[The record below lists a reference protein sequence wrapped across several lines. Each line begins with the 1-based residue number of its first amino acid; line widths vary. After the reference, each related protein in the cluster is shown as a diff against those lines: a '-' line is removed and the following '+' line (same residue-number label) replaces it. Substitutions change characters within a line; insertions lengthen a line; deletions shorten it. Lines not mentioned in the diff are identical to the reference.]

1 MAQVYYYQ
9 CETLKP
15 ELWQTLP
22 EEIIK
27 YITEYWCDHKERIY
41 RHLLKIELYFLGILE
56 FKDPTNY
63 LRKISGLTTL
73 QKMNKR
79 LSKNG
84 FDIPTVKYTAK
95 CVILTYNDSW
105 KNKRFNIIN
114 SRQQYINWCRGTAHK
129 LWNDILIKLYL
140 VVLIKKHPSIHKLIL
155 QCIDSSDNSFDLECC
170 CKNPNALF

>member
-27 YITEYWCDHKERIY
+27 YITEYWCDHKERMY
-41 RHLLKIELYFLGILE
+41 RHLLKLELYFLSIVE

-63 LRKISGLTTL
+63 LRKISGLTPL
-73 QKMNKR
+73 QKMNKQ
-79 LSKNG
+79 LTKYG
-84 FDIPTVKYTAK
+84 VDTPTVKYTDK
-95 CVILTYNDSW
+95 CVILTYNESW
-105 KNKRFNIIN
+105 KNKRFNIIK
-114 SRQQYINWCRGTAHK
+114 SQQKFINWCQGTGYK
-129 LWNDILIKLYL
+129 LWHEILLRVYL
-140 VVLIKKHPSIHKLIL
+140 ARLIKKYSSIHKLIL
-155 QCIDSSDNSFDLECC
+155 QRIDILDYSFDLEYC